1 MTLEMAIYLFIGT
14 SIAWLL
20 LATHIDDLK
29 QTHYWRGR
37 KDGWD
42 MHRRMINNKVKT
54 DQVFDYDKN

>member
-1 MTLEMAIYLFIGT
+1 MTLELAVYLFIGL
-14 SIAWLL
+14 SMVSWLL
-20 LATHIDDLK
+20 LTRIDDVK

-42 MHRRMINNKVKT
+42 MHRRMIDNKVKT